1 MGLLD
6 ATIDN
11 IDEKIT
17 RELVTNP
24 GGLNFESINDR
35 LFQIPSEH
43 FFRKDMYIAK
53 NGFNVYAL
61 SGIKLPAFFH
71 TGDEVEVSVSFVCG
85 HFMDVESQIYITI
98 TPKQIE
104 PMEFKTNLYESIK
117 QFLDEDNIISYLTD
131 RLKLNLIQ

>member
-6 ATIDN
+6 VTIDN
-11 IDEKIT
+11 IDKKIT

-24 GGLNFESINDR
+24 RGLDFESINDR
-35 LFQIPSEH
+35 LFQILSEQ

-61 SGIKLPAFFH
+61 SSIKLPAFFR

-85 HFMDVESQIYITI
+85 HYMNIESQIYITI
-98 TPKQIE
+98 APTMK
-104 PMEFKTNLYESIK
+104 PMKFKTNLYESIK
-117 QFLDEDNIISYLTD
+117 QFLDEDNIIDYLAD
-131 RLKLNLIQ
+131 RLKLNLLEN